1 VFTSGL
7 GIHSG
12 RFRTCAS
19 VKREIPVDMKTLDP
33 PVSNTGLDSK
43 AETLK
48 LIKDFQQSCEGKGQW
63 TGSGATWMTLLSLFF
78 TAATTVSA
86 GIVSITDKW
95 KWATVV
101 ISGLA
106 TVVVGLKDYFRFTT
120 RHAFYR
126 RAIVECQRLFLSG
139 LQASTPSELQSI
151 QDRFLVLRQ
160 NEAES
165 AARVE
170 AAQIGPKPS

>member
-1 VFTSGL
+1 
-7 GIHSG
+7 
-12 RFRTCAS
+12 
-19 VKREIPVDMKTLDP
+19 VDTKTLDLP
-33 PVSNTGLDSK
+33 ASNTELNSK

-48 LIKDFQQSCEGKGQW
+48 LITDFEQSCKEKGQW
-63 TGSGATWMTLLSLFF
+63 TGSRAAWLTILSLFF

-126 RAIVECQRLFLSG
+126 RAVVECQRLYLSC
-139 LQASTPSELQSI
+139 LQVSTASELQSI
-151 QDRFLVLRQ
+151 QDRFLVLTQ

-170 AAQIGPKPS
+170 ASQVAPKALPAS